1 MDTESLSGEA
11 SLKSPS
17 PTKCQVKREL
27 LIMHVAT
34 CGAFMFQRMLRQLF
48 ILYSMI
54 LIAHHCISY

>member
-1 MDTESLSGEA
+1 MDPESLSGEA

-34 CGAFMFQRMLRQLF
+34 CGSIHVSKNASSIINSL
-48 ILYSMI
+48 
-54 LIAHHCISY
+54 

>member
-34 CGAFMFQRMLRQLF
+34 CGAFMF
-48 ILYSMI
+48 
-54 LIAHHCISY
+54 